1 MEIFLKYF
9 MNNMYLLPLN
19 LCQELEVSRAL
30 RLVKKYGNISEIFD
44 EIFQNKKYR
53 IFHITNHGTPTLP
66 WYTIKV
72 PDKVPWYT
80 MVMPW

>member
-1 MEIFLKYF
+1 

-19 LCQELEVSRAL
+19 LGDMVEISRAL
-30 RLVKKYGNISEIFD
+30 RLEIFKKYGNISEIFD

-66 WYTIKV
+66 WYTI
-72 PDKVPWYT
+72 
-80 MVMPW
+80 